1 MPCLTIFRRVS
12 LYLSILGALN
22 WGLVGIADFNLVTYL
37 LAVESPL
44 TRSVYLLIGFSG
56 LFLGI
61 NTLCWKS
68 ELCRSDS

>member
-37 LAVESPL
+37 VGVESPL

-61 NTLCWKS
+61 NAFCWKS
-68 ELCRSDS
+68 EFCSSDS

>member
-1 MPCLTIFRRVS
+1 MPCLTIFRRIS

-37 LAVESPL
+37 LGVESPL

-61 NTLCWKS
+61 NTFCWKS
-68 ELCRSDS
+68 EFCRSDS

>member
-37 LAVESPL
+37 LGVESPL
-44 TRSVYLLIGFSG
+44 IRFVYLLIGFSG

-68 ELCRSDS
+68 EFCSSDS